1 MIFIQQA
8 GCFHLASCL
17 QRTRRPPT
25 TRSGPLATPMTC
37 SGRSAPALPR
47 LPSSPLPL
55 PLLTSL
61 HSALNDDHYPDDYD
75 VDDVADDFWCFRWI
89 LDEFSSPSFV
99 ESYPL
104 PDMTTMIIVKPSKAI
119 TAADEEEEEEDDA
132 QRGRPSPSFLPSV
145 AYPVAFGSGA
155 QKSGR

>member
-1 MIFIQQA
+1 
-8 GCFHLASCL
+8 
-17 QRTRRPPT
+17 
-25 TRSGPLATPMTC
+25 MTC
-37 SGRSAPALPR
+37 SGRALPALPA
-47 LPSSPLPL
+47 LVAKLSSPLPL

-89 LDEFSSPSFV
+89 LDGRVLLFPLSASFV

-119 TAADEEEEEEDDA
+119 TAAEE
-132 QRGRPSPSFLPSV
+132 
-145 AYPVAFGSGA
+145 
-155 QKSGR
+155 